1 MKTITNLSAYSKTD
15 SYLYMLLERLQ
26 EDCEYYLGN
35 GNRNSKYLWA
45 LNESEHIN
53 EMKGIY
59 NYLEVKPDWL
69 TMQEIENFE
78 QQFNQLKIM
87 EENELN
93 RVLDFIEN
101 WQNENVYNSSFLH
114 EFNAKFRK
122 DIKVFFEKSNFKTIT
137 VNEII
142 K

>member
-26 EDCEYYLGN
+26 EDCKYYLGN
-35 GNRNSKYLWA
+35 GNRNSKYLWS

-59 NYLEVKPDWL
+59 NYLEIKPDWL

-78 QQFNQLKIM
+78 QRFNLTGKSNECRQVLQMLDEDVYFGRAVRIALLNSTKTK
-87 EENELN
+87 EELEEELN
-93 RVLDFIEN
+93 LYV
-101 WQNENVYNSSFLH
+101 
-114 EFNAKFRK
+114 
-122 DIKVFFEKSNFKTIT
+122 
-137 VNEII
+137 
-142 K
+142 